1 MKYMYILLGIIFSV
15 VMSATILLKQPQ
27 FGKLPSGARLERIK
41 KSPNY
46 RNGAFQNQ
54 SVTPDLTD
62 GATYFSVGKEFFF
75 GKNKRVSPSDSIPS
89 TKTDLLKLDRNQ
101 DVLVWFGHSSYYL
114 QISGKRFLVDPV
126 LSGVASPVS
135 FTTKAFKGTD
145 RYTPNDIP
153 EIDYL
158 LISHDHYDH
167 LDYKTIVQ
175 LQPKVKQVICGLGT
189 GEHLEYWGYN
199 PAKIMEKDWNE
210 QIDLADGF
218 TVYTVPAR
226 HFSGRGFKRNQA
238 LWTSYVLQTP
248 TQKIFI
254 GGDSGYDK
262 HFAEI
267 GEKFG
272 PLDLVILE
280 NGQYNKSWKYIHMLP
295 DQILQAAKDLKAKR
309 LFPVHSGKF
318 ALAIHAWDEPLKLL
332 MENNKTE
339 NLKII
344 TPMIGE
350 QVNLQDTT
358 QQFSQWWLG
367 VN

>member
-1 MKYMYILLGIIFSV
+1 
-15 VMSATILLKQPQ
+15 MSATILLKQPQ
-27 FGKLPSGARLERIK
+27 FGKLPSGERLERIK

-54 SVTPDLTD
+54 SPTPDLTD
-62 GATYFSVGKEFFF
+62 GATYFSVSKEFFF
-75 GKNKRVSPSDSIPS
+75 GRNKRATPTDSIPS
-89 TKTDLLKLDRNQ
+89 TKTDLLHLDPNQ
-101 DVLVWFGHSSYYL
+101 DVLVWFGHSSYFM

-126 LSGVASPVS
+126 LSGAASPVS

-145 RYTPNDIP
+145 RYTPDDLP

-167 LDYKTIVQ
+167 LDYKTI
-175 LQPKVKQVICGLGT
+175 LKLKSKVKTVVCALGT
-189 GEHLEYWGYN
+189 GEHLEYWGYD
-199 PAKIMEKDWNE
+199 PAKILEKDWHEEIKLDN
-210 QIDLADGF
+210 GF
-218 TVYTVPAR
+218 TVHTVPAR
-226 HFSGRGFKRNQA
+226 HFSGRGLKRNQA

-248 TQKIFI
+248 TQKLFI

-272 PLDLVILE
+272 PFDLVILE

-295 DQILQAAKDLKAKR
+295 GEILQAAQDLKAKR
-309 LFPVHSGKF
+309 IFPVHSGKF
-318 ALAIHAWDEPLKLL
+318 ALGLHAWDEPLKLL
-332 MENNKTE
+332 MEDNKTE

-344 TPMIGE
+344 TPIIGE